1 MQKTLKTFVVLN
13 LILAGVALWKGIEIF
28 QQREII
34 KSRVQSHEEAVL
46 RAAKDLKLDP
56 AELAKLNADIKNVDQ
71 LPALLGG
78 FNKLALERQVDLEQ
92 TRANLENTKQEL
104 ARTVDELN
112 STKISLDNARAEIAS
127 LNNDL
132 SRTKEELATT
142 QGQVEQLRGEIGGL
156 RGQIAELNN
165 TIAQKDQEF
174 QALQNAHNLM
184 EKELSLAKNELDV
197 LKGKG
202 TIAELVGKTAD
213 IVWVN
218 NDWNFVILNKGRFDR
233 FVPQIKAV
241 ISRKGE
247 YIGTV
252 TLIDVKENISIADI
266 NTADLME
273 GFKIQEGDEI
283 FFPPRID

>member
-34 KSRVQSHEEAVL
+34 KSRIQSHEDAVVK
-46 RAAKDLKLDP
+46 AARDMKLDA
-56 AELAKLNADIKNVDQ
+56 AELTKLSSNIKNVDE
-71 LPALLGG
+71 LPSLLGG
-78 FNKLALERQVDLEQ
+78 FNKLALDRQVDLEQ

-104 ARTVDELN
+104 ARTTDELN
-112 STKISLDNARAEIAS
+112 STKISLDTARAEIAS

-132 SRTKEELATT
+132 SRTREELASA

-156 RGQIAELNN
+156 RGQIAELND
-165 TIAQKDQEF
+165 TIAKKDTEF
-174 QALQNAHNLM
+174 QALQGDHELV
-184 EKELSLAKNELDV
+184 KKQLSLAQNEIDV

-202 TIAELVGKTAD
+202 TIEELIGKTAD

-218 NDWNFVILNKGRFDR
+218 SDWNFVILNKGRFDR
-233 FVPQIKAV
+233 FVPNLKAV
-241 ISRKGE
+241 INRDGE

>member
-46 RAAKDLKLDP
+46 KAAKDLKLDA
-56 AELAKLNADIKNVDQ
+56 AELAKLNADIKNVER
-71 LPALLGG
+71 LPALLSG

-132 SRTKEELATT
+132 SRTKEELATS

-156 RGQIAELNN
+156 RGQIAELND
-165 TIAQKDQEF
+165 TIAKKDQEF
-174 QALQNAHNLM
+174 QALQNDYAVL
-184 EKELSLAKNELDV
+184 EKEKSLLERE
-197 LKGKG
+197 
-202 TIAELVGKTAD
+202 IAARSGDSVDEILIGKTARV
-213 IVWVN
+213 IWVN
-218 NDWNFVILNKGRFDR
+218 SDWNFVIVDKGRDDL
-233 FVPQIKAV
+233 FVPNLKAIV
-241 ISRKGE
+241 NRDGT
-247 YIGTV
+247 YIGTL
-252 TLIDVKENISIADI
+252 TMTDVKDKITVADI
-266 NTADLME
+266 NAGDLIE
-273 GFKIQEGDEI
+273 GAKIQVGDVM
-283 FFPPRID
+283 FFPPRVD

>member
-34 KSRVQSHEEAVL
+34 KSRVQSHEDAVVK
-46 RAAKDLKLDP
+46 AAKDLKLDP
-56 AELAKLNADIKNVDQ
+56 AELTKLSSNIKNVDQ
-71 LPALLGG
+71 LPSLLGG

-132 SRTKEELATT
+132 SRTKEELAAS

-156 RGQIAELNN
+156 RGQIGELNN
-165 TIAQKDQEF
+165 TIAEKDLAF
-174 QALQNAHNLM
+174 QALQTEFDLKK
-184 EKELSLAKNELDV
+184 KELSLAQNELDV

-202 TIAELVGKTAD
+202 TVAELVGQKAN

-218 NDWNFVILNKGRFDR
+218 SDWNFVILNKGRFDR
-233 FVPQIKAV
+233 FVPQLKA
-241 ISRKGE
+241 IINRNGE

-252 TLIDVKENISIADI
+252 TLIEVKENISIADI

-273 GFKIQEGDEI
+273 GFSIQEGDEI